1 MVYSRNFQVLAS
13 VSFLTDTAM
22 TRIYCK
28 QCELA
33 VIVIDGEII
42 KACHCDAAIIA
53 ELKADIEAGA
63 RLDT

>member
-1 MVYSRNFQVLAS
+1 
-13 VSFLTDTAM
+13 M